1 MKDCLRLRDEFAQ
14 FPSAS
19 RATGVYCQAARAKLS
34 GAKYYARATANEDS
48 GAAPV
53 ILDQQTVFERLCYSY
68 KIDDTTTIADAKSL
82 LPAAIQMR
90 GDTVNIPMFVAP
102 DVALLVALICV
113 AYQRGLSEHTAVK
126 EAVAGLTNT
135 QDATGM
141 GQDWF

>member
-1 MKDCLRLRDEFAQ
+1 MI
-14 FPSAS
+14 P
-19 RATGVYCQAARAKLS
+19 
-34 GAKYYARATANEDS
+34 
-48 GAAPV
+48 
-53 ILDQQTVFERLCYSY
+53 DQQTVFERLCYSY

-126 EAVAGLTNT
+126 EAVADVCGSNEWQAIQPQLAGL
-135 QDATGM
+135 
-141 GQDWF
+141 F

>member
-1 MKDCLRLRDEFAQ
+1 M
-14 FPSAS
+14 
-19 RATGVYCQAARAKLS
+19 
-34 GAKYYARATANEDS
+34 
-48 GAAPV
+48 

-102 DVALLVALICV
+102 DVALFVGLICV